1 MPAKRAGPTPQ
12 PPYCQKSSAVPMTHL
27 LSEERKSPSFPTGCL
42 KDFSSNFYFSLAG
55 EQRNALLL
63 SESRQLWLSK
73 AMHLARISQHHLCL
87 QPFGIVES
95 LETY

>member
-1 MPAKRAGPTPQ
+1 MCVRIVSVLGTQGLAVAGAFSMKSFLTVSSH
-12 PPYCQKSSAVPMTHL
+12 SSAL
-27 LSEERKSPSFPTGCL
+27 WRSLI
-42 KDFSSNFYFSLAG
+42 KDEALHSG